1 MVRDDQLV
9 DCRDFAGRRGHL
21 IVFNDYGRVILVTAA
36 GETAVLT
43 PQQVGRL
50 RAALRDALLSAP

>member
-1 MVRDDQLV
+1 MNQLI
-9 DCRDFAGRRGHL
+9 DCHDLAGRRGQL
-21 IVFNDYGRVILVTAA
+21 IVFNDHGRVILVTTA

-50 RAALRDALLSAP
+50 RAALRDALLDQPT

>member
-1 MVRDDQLV
+1 MARHDKLI
-9 DCRDFAGRRGHL
+9 DCQDLAGRRGQL
-21 IVFNDYGRVILVTAA
+21 IVFNDHSRVVMVTSA

-50 RAALRDALLSAP
+50 RAALRDALLAY